1 MHPRSSYLVCAT
13 PRSGST
19 LLCEA
24 LINTGLAGHPQEY
37 FEALRHSGLPTRPRE
52 YFTGL
57 DNAEILD
64 LLGEYSTL
72 DRAPKRFAHGEEY
85 APISIR
91 CSRRGRLPTA
101 SSARR

>member
-24 LINTGLAGHPQEY
+24 LINTGLAGHPKEY
-37 FEALRHSGLPTRPRE
+37 YEALRHSGLPRRPRE

-57 DNAEILD
+57 DNAGILD

-72 DRAPKRFAHGEEY
+72 DGAET
-85 APISIR
+85 I
-91 CSRRGRLPTA
+91 CSR
-101 SSARR
+101 